1 MGEPVLIELIES
13 PAFERLKHIHQ
24 YGIAYYTTHK
34 EEYTRYKHSLGV
46 FAVLRMKGASLEEQ
60 IAGLLHDVSHT
71 VFSHVGDWIFQKVG
85 CEKDYQNDIHEQF
98 LEKYGLGAILNKYDL
113 SSKDILPLEEVFPM
127 LEQGKPNLC
136 ADRIDYNI
144 QGAYYQGFISLQ
156 EGREFL
162 DDLEFEEG
170 KWVVSSRKDLALKI
184 ARFALFMSKD
194 CWGSRINH
202 MTSTWLAEAILRAL
216 ELKQL
221 NFDDIHF
228 GVDDTIWTL
237 LIENEDS
244 VIQELMKKV
253 LNPSNY
259 SLPSGAFAP
268 AKFSGI
274 DPWIKD
280 KNSLVRLTEL
290 DSHYCQEY
298 QELKA
303 RMQKGHVF

>member
-85 CEKDYQNDIHEQF
+85 SEKDYQNDIHEEF
-98 LEKYGLGAILNKYDL
+98 LEKYGLGAILKKYNL
-113 SSKDILPLEEVFPM
+113 SSKDVLPLEHLFPM
-127 LEQGKPNLC
+127 LEQKKPNLC

-144 QGAYYQGFISLQ
+144 QGAYYQGQLSL
-156 EGREFL
+156 EDAREL
-162 DDLEFEEG
+162 LNDLEFEEG

-184 ARFALFMSKD
+184 ARFALFMSED

-202 MTSTWLAEAILRAL
+202 MTSTWLSEAILRAL
-216 ELKQL
+216 DLKKL
-221 NFDDIHF
+221 KLEDIHF
-228 GVDDTIWTL
+228 GLDDAIWTL
-237 LIENEDS
+237 LIEIQDS

-259 SLPSGAFAP
+259 SLPSGTFAP

-280 KNSLVRLTEL
+280 KNTLVRLTEL
-290 DSHYCQEY
+290 DSDYCQEY
-298 QELKA
+298 EALKA
-303 RMQKGHVF
+303 RMQKGHIF

>member
-1 MGEPVLIELIES
+1 VGEPVLIELIES

-85 CEKDYQNDIHEQF
+85 SEKDYQNDIHEEF
-98 LEKYGLGAILNKYDL
+98 LEKYGLGAILKKYNL
-113 SSKDILPLEEVFPM
+113 SSKDVLPLEHLFPM
-127 LEQGKPNLC
+127 LEQKKPNLC

-144 QGAYYQGFISLQ
+144 QGAYYQGQLSL
-156 EGREFL
+156 EDAREL
-162 DDLEFEEG
+162 LNDLEFEEG

-184 ARFALFMSKD
+184 ARFALFMSED

-202 MTSTWLAEAILRAL
+202 MTSTWLSEAILRAL
-216 ELKQL
+216 DLKKL
-221 NFDDIHF
+221 KLEDIHF
-228 GVDDTIWTL
+228 GLDDAIWTL
-237 LIENEDS
+237 LIEIQDS

-259 SLPSGAFAP
+259 SLPSGTFAP

-280 KNSLVRLTEL
+280 KNTLVRLTEL
-290 DSHYCQEY
+290 DSDYCQEY
-298 QELKA
+298 EALKA
-303 RMQKGHVF
+303 RMQKGHIF

>member
-85 CEKDYQNDIHEQF
+85 SEKDYQNDIHEEF
-98 LEKYGLGAILNKYDL
+98 LEKYGLGAILKKYNL
-113 SSKDILPLEEVFPM
+113 SSKDVLPLEHLFPM
-127 LEQGKPNLC
+127 LEQKKPNLC

-144 QGAYYQGFISLQ
+144 QGAYYQGQLSL
-156 EGREFL
+156 EEAREL
-162 DDLEFEEG
+162 LNDLEFEEG

-184 ARFALFMSKD
+184 ARFALFMSED

-202 MTSTWLAEAILRAL
+202 MTSTWLSEAILRAL
-216 ELKQL
+216 DLKKL
-221 NFDDIHF
+221 KLEDIHF
-228 GVDDTIWTL
+228 GLDDAIWTL
-237 LIENEDS
+237 LIEIQDS

-259 SLPSGAFAP
+259 SLPSGTFAP

-280 KNSLVRLTEL
+280 KNTLVRLTEL
-290 DSHYCQEY
+290 DSDYCQEY
-298 QELKA
+298 EALKA
-303 RMQKGHVF
+303 RMQKGHIF

>member
-1 MGEPVLIELIES
+1 VGEPVLIELIES

-85 CEKDYQNDIHEQF
+85 SEKDYQNDIHEEF
-98 LEKYGLGAILNKYDL
+98 LEKYGLGAILKKYNL
-113 SSKDILPLEEVFPM
+113 SSKDVLPLEHLFPM
-127 LEQGKPNLC
+127 LEQKKPNLC

-144 QGAYYQGFISLQ
+144 QGAYYQGQLSL
-156 EGREFL
+156 EEAREL
-162 DDLEFEEG
+162 LNDLEFEEG

-184 ARFALFMSKD
+184 ARFALFMSED

-202 MTSTWLAEAILRAL
+202 MTSTWLSEAILRAL
-216 ELKQL
+216 DLKKL
-221 NFDDIHF
+221 KLEDIHF
-228 GVDDTIWTL
+228 GLDDAIWTL
-237 LIENEDS
+237 LIEIQDS

-259 SLPSGAFAP
+259 SLPSGTFAP

-280 KNSLVRLTEL
+280 KNTLVRLTEL
-290 DSHYCQEY
+290 DSDYCQEY
-298 QELKA
+298 EALKA
-303 RMQKGHVF
+303 RMQKGHIF